1 MENIL
6 DTHNFSK
13 KYLKKILE
21 APEVKNFSSKNFY
34 EHFEKLKN
42 FEFTKSFV
50 SKNAETFFS
59 KSLKKFSRGGM
70 TLIFSFRHAFN
81 FILWVSKKSRAYI
94 KLNKIYSKKTNPP
107 HEHLQCIFN
116 ALWRSLTRPSRGSCH
131 NNVETLAFGTLF

>member
-21 APEVKNFSSKNFY
+21 APDVKNFSSKNFY

-50 SKNAETFFS
+50 SKNVETFFS

-81 FILWVSKKSRAYI
+81 FILWDSKKSRTYI
-94 KLNKIYSKKTNPP
+94 KLKKIYSQKNTPTTPP
-107 HEHLQCIFN
+107 HEHLQYIFN
-116 ALWRSLTRPSRGSCH
+116 VLWRSLILKNKTVFELSD
-131 NNVETLAFGTLF
+131 VI